1 MMQELQAW
9 TNGSLMGRVLRDAKR
24 NTMTFVY
31 DDSWWDEAQSFPLS
45 LSMPLSATEHGN
57 SQITPFLWG
66 LLPDNNAVLRRWGER
81 FNVSPSN
88 VFRLLEHVGEDCAGA
103 VQFVTPE
110 RVDSWMTASGQSK
123 VEWLSTEE
131 IADRLRLLLRDHSA
145 SRTGADRGHFSLAG
159 AQPKTAL
166 HYDITLNRWGVPSGQ
181 IPTTHIF
188 KPPTGDFDGYAE
200 NEHFCL
206 ALARSL
212 GMPTASAE
220 LMNFGGVPVVV
231 SARYDRIR
239 HEHRVLRIHQEDTCQ
254 ALAKLPE
261 RKYQNEGGP
270 SAVDIMG
277 LIRQHSAARAEDEA
291 RFVDALIF
299 NWLIMGTDAHAKN
312 YSMML
317 GSGGR
322 VRLAPLYDLSSA
334 LPYPQ
339 QVYPRHATLA
349 RTVGGKYKLREIA
362 LREWKK
368 CAQELRYDEA
378 RLVDRIREMG
388 VKMPDL
394 APVIQREQQDKGSTH
409 DMAQRLTK
417 ALQKRCDECMKLVV

>member
-31 DDSWWDEAQSFPLS
+31 DDSWWDEFQSFPLS

-66 LLPDNNAVLRRWGER
+66 LLPDNDAVLRRWGDR
-81 FNVSPSN
+81 YKVSPSN
-88 VFRLLEHVGEDCAGA
+88 VFRILEHVGEDCAGA

-110 RVDSWMTASGQSK
+110 RVDSWIAAAGQSE
-123 VEWLSTEE
+123 VEWLSKDD
-131 IADRLRLLLRDHSA
+131 IAERLRLLLRDHSA
-145 SRTGADRGHFSLAG
+145 SRAGADRGHFSLAG
-159 AQPKTAL
+159 AQPKTAF
-166 HYDITLNRWGVPSGQ
+166 HYDLTLNRWGVPSGQ

-220 LMNFGGVPVVV
+220 LMNFDGVPVVV

-239 HEHRVLRIHQEDTCQ
+239 HQERVVRIHQEDTCQ

-270 SAVDIMG
+270 SAVAIMG
-277 LIRQHSAARAEDEA
+277 LIRQHSAARAEDES
-291 RFVDALIF
+291 RFTDALIF
-299 NWLIMGTDAHAKN
+299 NWLIMGTAAHAKN
-312 YSMML
+312 
-317 GSGGR
+317 
-322 VRLAPLYDLSSA
+322 
-334 LPYPQ
+334 
-339 QVYPRHATLA
+339 
-349 RTVGGKYKLREIA
+349 
-362 LREWKK
+362 
-368 CAQELRYDEA
+368 
-378 RLVDRIREMG
+378 
-388 VKMPDL
+388 
-394 APVIQREQQDKGSTH
+394 
-409 DMAQRLTK
+409 
-417 ALQKRCDECMKLVV
+417 